1 MYGARITLTVVR
13 CVRCVEKAKETP
25 TRKQRRRRMTREAFI
40 KKWLGNRDY
49 NYCEEHK
56 KLMRDDL
63 DSVLDFHNAKKKTCG
78 FCVEPSEKAKQKE
91 ALIELTQMGDYE
103 TKEELTRNK
112 DVE

>member
-1 MYGARITLTVVR
+1 
-13 CVRCVEKAKETP
+13 
-25 TRKQRRRRMTREAFI
+25 MTREAFI

-56 KLMRDDL
+56 ELMRDDL
-63 DSVLDFHNAKKKTCG
+63 DSVLEYHNDRHTCG

-103 TKEELTRNK
+103 LTKDDIQELLDEHDNN
-112 DVE
+112 D